1 MRATIATVCLAA
13 LSTTSA
19 FVQRAPVKM
28 SAAPKVMSK
37 SLPFKALINNPET
50 GKPVLDGALPGDVGK
65 SFFSFAPFIVS
76 IHLCPFLFIV
86 PKAIPC
92 ALPSSALVEALEMLL
107 IIL

>member
-50 GKPVLDGALPGDVGK
+50 GKPLLDGALPGDVGK
-65 SFFSFAPFIVS
+65 SFFFVLHRLSSLS
-76 IHLCPFLFIV
+76 IYAFSVHRSQSISMC
-86 PKAIPC
+86 
-92 ALPSSALVEALEMLL
+92 ST
-107 IIL
+107 